1 MSARYRQ
8 AFKNT
13 LCGCISNQDGGG
25 LDVTQL
31 RPLPIHKN
39 TTNNQKSVTGMSRL
53 NVVPISQAQQTT
65 HTTIEYVHT
74 PNSVSPVENHLLAG
88 NGNGRV
94 QQSSEEEAVN
104 LMMNVGN
111 SLNGTADK
119 PSKKDQ
125 LSSISKQESLN
136 AQ

>member
-13 LCGCISNQDGGG
+13 LCGCSNPDGGG

-39 TTNNQKSVTGMSRL
+39 TTNQKSVTGMSRI
-53 NVVPISQAQQTT
+53 NAAPISQAQQTT

-74 PNSVSPVENHLLAG
+74 VS
-88 NGNGRV
+88 
-94 QQSSEEEAVN
+94 
-104 LMMNVGN
+104 
-111 SLNGTADK
+111 K
-119 PSKKDQ
+119 P
-125 LSSISKQESLN
+125 
-136 AQ
+136 

>member
-13 LCGCISNQDGGG
+13 LCGCISNQDGGQ
-25 LDVTQL
+25 DVTQL

-39 TTNNQKSVTGMSRL
+39 TTNKKSVTGMSRL

-74 PNSVSPVENHLLAG
+74 VRKTL
-88 NGNGRV
+88 
-94 QQSSEEEAVN
+94 
-104 LMMNVGN
+104 
-111 SLNGTADK
+111 T
-119 PSKKDQ
+119 
-125 LSSISKQESLN
+125 I
-136 AQ
+136 